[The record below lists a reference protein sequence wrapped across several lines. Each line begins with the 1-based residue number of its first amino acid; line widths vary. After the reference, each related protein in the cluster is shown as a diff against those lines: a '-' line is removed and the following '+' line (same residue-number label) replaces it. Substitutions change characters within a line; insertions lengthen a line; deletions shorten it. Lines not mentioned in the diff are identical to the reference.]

1 MIAWTHVGLLQSK
14 SEMIYL
20 PKKVYLIIIHRN
32 TPHILD
38 MSCCHKHQQQR
49 YHHENTKTCMFIQYM
64 YVDILFSLTKAIAI
78 MFEHVATHY
87 QTLQTQI
94 GHNATC
100 YHNFNVLPHAIP
112 SIFTHFS
119 RVLGYL
125 QCVTMHFLQ
134 IHKIKCIL
142 IFF

>member
-78 MFEHVATHY
+78 IFEHVATHY
-87 QTLQTQI
+87 QFYKHGQAIMQLATITS
-94 GHNATC
+94 TC
-100 YHNFNVLPHAIP
+100 YHMPYRPFSLTLVGFWAIYNALPCI
-112 SIFTHFS
+112 SFKF
-119 RVLGYL
+119 
-125 QCVTMHFLQ
+125 
-134 IHKIKCIL
+134 IK
-142 IFF
+142 